1 MGQLVVTT
9 KDIRGFSR
17 HWTDVKKKSLRG
29 DLSKIDNTTTKVTT
43 PVMRQ
48 QQRMSFRMSS
58 STAELLAS
66 AGRSARQSVG
76 RPFRVLHQMS
86 SSLGHSGGVKK
97 PADGGPG
104 KNGEGKLTLGGEK
117 SEAFAQEEASIFL
130 RLYESSP
137 RYLPIQYLKAF
148 LVALPS
154 PLGPK
159 PCLQPGEVLTSTRVL
174 EYMRSLEVPVNRFAY
189 VYYQDVL
196 QVSPTVYAHHHRTS
210 RDSTPTRPE

>member
-17 HWTDVKKKSLRG
+17 LWTDVKKKSLRG

-48 QQRMSFRMSS
+48 QQRMSFHMSS

-66 AGRSARQSVG
+66 AGRSARLSVG

-86 SSLGHSGGVKK
+86 SSLGGSSGAKR
-97 PADGGPG
+97 PQNMTDADKE
-104 KNGEGKLTLGGEK
+104 KNNKAGEK
-117 SEAFAQEEASIFL
+117 GEPSAQEEASILL

-137 RYLPIQYLKAF
+137 RYVPIQYLKGF
-148 LVALPS
+148 LLSLPA

-159 PCLQPGEVLTSTRVL
+159 PCLQPGEALTSTRVL

-196 QVSPTVYAHHHRTS
+196 QVT
-210 RDSTPTRPE
+210 ELK